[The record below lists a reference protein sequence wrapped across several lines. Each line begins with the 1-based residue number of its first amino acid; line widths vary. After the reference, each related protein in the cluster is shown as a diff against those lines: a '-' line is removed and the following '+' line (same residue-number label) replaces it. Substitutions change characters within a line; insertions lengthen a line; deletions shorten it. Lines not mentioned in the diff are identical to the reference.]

1 MDTTTAQRLNELNA
15 RFYQEHASSFSATR
29 QAPWEGWRR
38 CLARALEA
46 LDEPHASDPA
56 PADPAAGAMPPRNL
70 QATGK
75 IRASGGAAA
84 GDAPRPS
91 DESAPAGDARHF
103 AWPPNA
109 RTPPAPDGRAL
120 RVLDLACGNLRF
132 ERFLMDALPDLAI
145 RVDAV
150 DSCATLADGATAL
163 PGVRFHELDVV
174 SALLGSAGATA
185 SQARAEAGDRA
196 SAGNPTAVVAGAP
209 LALPRLTP
217 CDLAVSF
224 GFLHHVPGF
233 EQRAAVL
240 AALVA
245 QLRPG
250 GVAAV
255 SLWQFLD
262 DERLARKAATSHPAA
277 LVDLGLDESALDE
290 GDRLLGWQDALG
302 AWRYCHHFAEFE
314 VDALSAA
321 ACAATGARE
330 LARFSADGA
339 SGRLNR
345 YLLLQVSA

>member
-1 MDTTTAQRLNELNA
+1 MDTATAQRLNELNA
-15 RFYQEHASSFSATR
+15 RFYREHAPSFSATR

-38 CLARALEA
+38 CLTRALDA
-46 LDEPHASDPA
+46 PA
-56 PADPAAGAMPPRNL
+56 PGK
-70 QATGK
+70 QAL
-75 IRASGGAAA
+75 
-84 GDAPRPS
+84 
-91 DESAPAGDARHF
+91 H
-103 AWPPNA
+103 
-109 RTPPAPDGRAL
+109 
-120 RVLDLACGNLRF
+120 VLDLACGNLRF
-132 ERFLMDALPDLAI
+132 ERFLVEARPDLTV

-150 DSCATLADGATAL
+150 DSCATLAASAAT

-174 SALLGSAGATA
+174 SAILGGTDAPDQT
-185 SQARAEAGDRA
+185 RAEADGHAPAGNPAAA
-196 SAGNPTAVVAGAP
+196 SAGGPLAP
-209 LALPRLTP
+209 LQLAP

-262 DERLARKAATSHPAA
+262 DERLTRKAATSHPAA
-277 LVDLGLDESALDE
+277 LIDLGLDESALDE

-302 AWRYCHHFAEFE
+302 AWRYCHHFAESE
-314 VDALSAA
+314 VDTLSAA

-345 YLLLQVSA
+345 YLLLQASA